1 MKITSNALAALVC
14 VLIAT
19 VLIAGASSAHAQRIE
34 PRSYINAP
42 VGINFLVLGYGNS
55 SGALLF
61 DPAIPITDADA
72 NVDMAVLGYVR
83 TLGIAGKSAKA
94 GVILPYASLNADGY
108 LDGNYVTREQ
118 IGLADPA
125 FFFSVNLYGAPALSL
140 EEFKGYQQDTIIG
153 LSFRLTA
160 PTGVY
165 QTDKLINIGTN
176 RWSFEPELG
185 ISKAIGPWTLEGT
198 AAVVFYTDNDEFDTD
213 LTRQQEPIYS
223 AQFHVSYTFANR
235 IWASLGATYYTGGRT
250 TIDGVERN
258 DLQQNWRTGFTLALP
273 IDRRNSIKLLAQ
285 SGVSTRTGTD
295 YDTLGIFWQYRWG
308 GGI

>member
-125 FFFSVNLYGAPALSL
+125 FYFSVNLYGAPALSL
-140 EEFKGYQQDTIIG
+140 KDFKDYQQDTIIG
-153 LSFRLTA
+153 LTFRLTA

-165 QTDKLINIGTN
+165 QSDKLINIGTN

-185 ISKAIGPWTLEGT
+185 ISKAIGPWTLEAA
-198 AAVVFYTDNDEFDTD
+198 AAVVIYTDNDEFDTD
-213 LTRQQEPIYS
+213 LTRQQAPIYS
-223 AQFHVSYTFANR
+223 TQFHITYTFANR
-235 IWASLGATYYTGGRT
+235 IWASLGTTYYTGGRT
-250 TIDGVERN
+250 TIDGVEKD
-258 DLQQNWRTGFTLALP
+258 DLQRNWRTGLTLAIP
-273 IDRRNSIKLLAQ
+273 VNRRNSIKFLGQ

-295 YDTLGIFWQYRWG
+295 FDTLAIFWQYRWG

>member
-1 MKITSNALAALVC
+1 MKAKYSYRFVA
-14 VLIAT
+14 VLIAL
-19 VLIAGASSAHAQRIE
+19 VLITAAGSAHAQRIE
-34 PRSYINAP
+34 PRAYLNAP
-42 VGINFLVLGYGNS
+42 VGINFLALGYLNS

-61 DPAIPITDADA
+61 DPAIPVIDADA
-72 NVDMAVLGYVR
+72 NVDMAVLGYLR

-118 IGLADPA
+118 IGFADPA
-125 FFFSVNLYGAPALSL
+125 FYLSVNLYGAPALSL
-140 EEFKGYQQDTIIG
+140 KDFKDYQQDIIIG
-153 LSFRLTA
+153 LTFRLTA

-165 QTDKLINIGTN
+165 QTDKQINIGTN

-185 ISKAIGPWTLEGT
+185 ISKAIGPWTLEGA

-213 LTRQQEPIYS
+213 LTRQQAPIYS
-223 AQFHVSYTFANR
+223 TQFHVSYTFANR

-258 DLQQNWRTGFTLALP
+258 DLQKNWRTGFTLALP
-273 IDRRNSIKLLAQ
+273 VDRRNSIKLVAQ

-308 GGI
+308 GGL

>member
-1 MKITSNALAALVC
+1 MKTTSNALAALSC

-19 VLIAGASSAHAQRIE
+19 VLIAVASSAHAQRIE

-42 VGINFLVLGYGNS
+42 VGINFLALGYGNS

-118 IGLADPA
+118 TGVADPA

-140 EEFKGYQQDTIIG
+140 EEFKDYQQDTIIG

-185 ISKAIGPWTLEGT
+185 ISKAIGPWTLDGA

-213 LTRQQEPIYS
+213 QTRQQEPIYS
-223 AQFHVSYTFANR
+223 TQFHVSYTFSNR
-235 IWASLGATYYTGGRT
+235 IWASLGVTYYTGGRT
-250 TIDGVERN
+250 TIDAVERN

>member
-1 MKITSNALAALVC
+1 MKIALHAFILLAVIPG
-14 VLIAT
+14 LIA
-19 VLIAGASSAHAQRIE
+19 ASGLVHAQRIE
-34 PRSYINAP
+34 PRAYINVP
-42 VGINFLVLGYGNS
+42 VGVNFLALGYVNS
-55 SGALLF
+55 SGALVF
-61 DPAIPITDADA
+61 DPALPVTDADA
-72 NVDMAVLGYVR
+72 NVDMAVLGYLR
-83 TLGIAGKSAKA
+83 TLDIAGQSAKA
-94 GVILPYASLNADGY
+94 GVLLPYASLDADGY

-118 IGLADPA
+118 TGLADPS
-125 FFFSVNLYGAPALSL
+125 FYLSLNLYGAPALSL
-140 EEFKGYQQDTIIG
+140 QEFKGYQQDTIIG
-153 LSFRLTA
+153 LTFRLTA
-160 PTGVY
+160 PTGAY

-176 RWSFEPELG
+176 RWSFEPEIG
-185 ISKAIGPWTLEGT
+185 ISKALGPWTLEAA
-198 AAVVFYTDNDEFDTD
+198 AAVIFYTDNDEFESDK
-213 LTRQQEPIYS
+213 TREQDPIYS
-223 AQFHVSYTFANR
+223 TQFNLSYTFSNR

>member
-1 MKITSNALAALVC
+1 MKIALHAFILLAVIPG
-14 VLIAT
+14 LIA
-19 VLIAGASSAHAQRIE
+19 ASGPVHAQRIE
-34 PRSYINAP
+34 PRAYINVP
-42 VGINFLVLGYGNS
+42 VGVNFLALGYVNS
-55 SGALLF
+55 SGALIF
-61 DPAIPITDADA
+61 DPALPVTDSDA
-72 NVDMAVLGYVR
+72 NVDMDVLGYLR
-83 TLGIAGKSAKA
+83 TLDIAGQSAKA
-94 GVILPYASLNADGY
+94 GVLLPYASLDADGY

-118 IGLADPA
+118 TGLADPS
-125 FFFSVNLYGAPALSL
+125 FYLSLNLYGAPALSL
-140 EEFKGYQQDTIIG
+140 QEFKGYQQDTIIG
-153 LSFRLTA
+153 LTFRLTA
-160 PTGVY
+160 PTGAY

-176 RWSFEPELG
+176 RWSFEPEIG
-185 ISKAIGPWTLEGT
+185 ISKALGPWTLEAA
-198 AAVVFYTDNDEFDTD
+198 AAVIFYTDNDEFESDK
-213 LTRQQEPIYS
+213 TREQEPIYS
-223 AQFHVSYTFANR
+223 TQFNLSYTFSNR

>member
-1 MKITSNALAALVC
+1 MKIALHAFILLAVIPG
-14 VLIAT
+14 LIA
-19 VLIAGASSAHAQRIE
+19 ASGLVHAQRIE
-34 PRSYINAP
+34 PRAYINVP
-42 VGINFLVLGYGNS
+42 VGVNFLALGYVNS
-55 SGALLF
+55 SGALIF
-61 DPAIPITDADA
+61 DPALPVTDADA
-72 NVDMAVLGYVR
+72 NVDMAVLGYLR
-83 TLGIAGKSAKA
+83 TLDIAGQSAKA
-94 GVILPYASLNADGY
+94 GVLLPYASLDADGY

-118 IGLADPA
+118 TGLADPS
-125 FFFSVNLYGAPALSL
+125 FYLSLNLYGAPALSL
-140 EEFKGYQQDTIIG
+140 QEFKGYQQDTIIG
-153 LSFRLTA
+153 LTFRLTA
-160 PTGVY
+160 PTGAY

-176 RWSFEPELG
+176 RWSFEPEIG
-185 ISKAIGPWTLEGT
+185 ISKALGPWTLEAA
-198 AAVVFYTDNDEFDTD
+198 AAVIFYTDNDEFESDK
-213 LTRQQEPIYS
+213 TREQDPIYS
-223 AQFHVSYTFANR
+223 TQFNLSYTFSNR

>member
-1 MKITSNALAALVC
+1 MKIMSNAFAAVAC

-19 VLIAGASSAHAQRIE
+19 VLIDAASSAHAQRIE

-42 VGINFLVLGYGNS
+42 VGINFLALGYVNS

-118 IGLADPA
+118 IGLVDPA
-125 FFFSVNLYGAPALSL
+125 FYFSVNLYGAPALSL
-140 EEFKGYQQDTIIG
+140 KDFKDYQQGTIIG
-153 LSFRLTA
+153 LTFRLTA

-185 ISKAIGPWTLEGT
+185 ISKAIGPWTLEGA

-213 LTRQQEPIYS
+213 QTRQQESIYS
-223 AQFHVSYTFANR
+223 TQFNVSYTFANR

-273 IDRRNSIKLLAQ
+273 IDRRNSIKLFGQ